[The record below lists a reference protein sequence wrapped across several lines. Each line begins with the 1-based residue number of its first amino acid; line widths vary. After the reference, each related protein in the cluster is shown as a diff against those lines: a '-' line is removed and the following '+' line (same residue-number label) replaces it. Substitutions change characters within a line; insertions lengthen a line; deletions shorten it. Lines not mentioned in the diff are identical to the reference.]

1 MKNLLNENKLN
12 QIAELESANYQSNK
26 PFPHVVIDNFLDKE
40 VIERIHDDFPK
51 PDQIDFYKYD
61 NPLEKKLAMDQ
72 IAKLPESIGEIL
84 LNFNS
89 PTFLNFLE
97 KLTGIPGLIPDPYLR
112 GGGIHQSVNQGK
124 LDIHIDFNKHPKL
137 NLERRLNVLLY
148 LNKDWKEEYNG
159 DFQLWKGHCRSNN
172 EHVLESLEKRVY
184 PIFNRFVVFS
194 TSEKSYHGFPDR
206 INCPDNVTRKS
217 IALYY
222 YTVDRP
228 EEEKTTPHSTT
239 YIKLPNEDNSLDAL
253 REQRNKGRLSSNIKI
268 DYLK

>member
-1 MKNLLNENKLN
+1 MKFIFNEKKLM
-12 QIAELESANYQSNK
+12 ELSELYSKNYQTNQ
-26 PFPHVVIDNFLDKE
+26 PYPHIVIDNFLDID
-40 VIERIHDDFPK
+40 VVNRIYNDFPK

-72 IAKLPESIGEIL
+72 IAKLPESISEVF

-89 PTFLNFLE
+89 PTFLKFLE
-97 KLTGIPGLIPDPYLR
+97 NLTGIDGLIPDPYLR
-112 GGGIHQSVNQGK
+112 GGGIHQSVNKGK

-159 DFQLWKGHCRSNN
+159 DFQLWKGHVDKNGK
-172 EHVLESLEKRVY
+172 HVLESLEKRVY
-184 PIFNRFVVFS
+184 PIFNRFVAFS
-194 TSEKSYHGFPDR
+194 TSEKSYHGFPEP
-206 INCPDNVTRKS
+206 ISCPEDVTRKS

-228 EEEKTTPHSTT
+228 EEEKVNSHSTT
-239 YIKLPNEDNSLDAL
+239 FIKLPNEDDSLDDL
-253 REQRNKGRLSSNIKI
+253 REKRNKGRLNTNIKI
-268 DYLK
+268 DNLK